1 MSNFDLIDDY
11 LTNRLSERE
20 QKEFEEGMNADPALK
35 SEVERQS
42 VIVEGIRKARAAE
55 LKAMLNKV
63 HVGGGSLWSD
73 WSVTKIAATV
83 GVAGLVGTGLYFFT
97 KDSETIIQEI
107 PGAEIKIDSLLPKDE
122 QQDEVVIEEKTEA
135 VTKTKETSNLQM
147 RKSKP
152 KKKDASSPKLEVA
165 DPSEEMLTE
174 SNTNESVT
182 LNSNSN
188 ITVSTIQVSRR
199 PIDKAYP
206 FHYQFSDGKLFLY
219 GAVFEES
226 LYEILEVHGDN
237 HALFMFFKDNFYFLD
252 ERKQDVT
259 ELTPLHDRPIIQ
271 KLKEFR
277 SRK

>member
-20 QKEFEEGMNADPALK
+20 RKNFEEGMNADPALK
-35 SEVERQS
+35 SEMERQGM
-42 VIVEGIRKARAAE
+42 IVEGIRKARAAE
-55 LKAMLNKV
+55 LKSMLNKV
-63 HVGGGSLWSD
+63 PIDASSLWSD
-73 WSVTKIAATV
+73 WSIVKIAATI
-83 GVAGLVGTGLYFFT
+83 GITGLVGTGLYFFT
-97 KDSETIIQEI
+97 KDSETVIQSI
-107 PGAEIKIDSLLPKDE
+107 PGAEIKVDSLLPKDE
-122 QQDEVVIEEKTEA
+122 KDEIIIEEEKTESN
-135 VTKTKETSNLQM
+135 TETKESSNLQM

-152 KKKDASSPKLEVA
+152 KRKDASSPKLEVA

-174 SNTNESVT
+174 SNANESVVF
-182 LNSNSN
+182 NSTSS
-188 ITVSTIQVSRR
+188 ITVATIQVSRR
-199 PIDKAYP
+199 PISKEYP

-252 ERKQDVT
+252 DRKQDIT

-277 SRK
+277 SGK